1 MAHKDRTDLDVPLS
15 RYNFVLNVLNG
26 ALSFAGG
33 RAADLGTVVPLLVL
47 RLVGAE
53 WAVGLSAAVQE
64 VARVGTQF
72 FASRLLDAR
81 ERKRPSYI
89 FWSVIRVFAL
99 SVATAALMTGVGRK
113 PWIVLG
119 VLLASLF
126 LLMVGNGVAE
136 LTWSDIT
143 ARSVPSHRRGTL
155 STLRR
160 VLGLGLSLLF
170 AAPLVNYFLS
180 PRSPYGFP
188 ANYGALFLLNTVL
201 SAAAWAAFSFTR
213 EPAPHAA
220 RRRLSFSQHIRRGI
234 RFVRRDSAYR
244 RLLRIRFIMGIA
256 GAVAI
261 FFIAFGK
268 VTLGLPDRYAAMFL
282 TFRMASEMVSAVI
295 MGRISDRIGNRTVI
309 RIATWLAVAT
319 FSCAT
324 ASAWTAHVAGT
335 EHGAPAIS
343 VSLLSLSFFLLGFM
357 APGREMGEF
366 NYMLD
371 IAPAPKRPSY
381 IGFGN
386 AFLLPL
392 CLLPIG
398 VGTLAPRTGYLPLF
412 AAATVVSVIAIYFTR
427 HLQEPREN
435 AERGMRNDELRV
447 AVGVCHVAAEASLPL
462 SAPPLD
468 T

>member
-1 MAHKDRTDLDVPLS
+1 MARNDRTDLDVPLS
-15 RYNFVLNVLNG
+15 RYNFVLNVING

-64 VARVGTQF
+64 VARVGTQLF
-72 FASRLLDAR
+72 SSRLLDAR
-81 ERKRPSYI
+81 EQKRPAYI
-89 FWSVIRVFAL
+89 FWSVIRVVAL
-99 SVATAALMTGVGRK
+99 AAASGALLTGVGRK
-113 PWIVLG
+113 PWLVLG

-136 LTWSDIT
+136 LAWSDIT
-143 ARSVPSHRRGTL
+143 ARSVPSQRRGVL

-160 VLGLGLSLLF
+160 VLGLGLSLLC

-188 ANYGALFLLNTVL
+188 ANYGALFLLNTIL
-201 SAAAWAAFSFTR
+201 SAGAWTAYSFTR
-213 EPAPHAA
+213 EPAAHAA
-220 RRRLSFSQHIRRGI
+220 RRRLTFAHHLRRGA
-234 RFVRRDSAYR
+234 RFVQRDTAYR

-256 GAVAI
+256 GAVPT

-268 VTLGLPDRYAAMFL
+268 LALGLPDSYAAMFL
-282 TFRMASEMVSAVI
+282 TLRMVSEMVGAVI
-295 MGRISDRIGNRTVI
+295 LGRISDRIGNRTVI
-309 RIATWLAVAT
+309 RISTWLALVT

-324 ASAWTAHVAGT
+324 ASAWSAGPEGPVPT
-335 EHGAPAIS
+335 LS
-343 VSLLSLSFFLLGFM
+343 VSLLSLAFFMLGLT

-392 CLLPIG
+392 CLLPIV
-398 VGTLAPRTGYLPLF
+398 VGTLAPHTGYLPLF
-412 AAATVVSVIAIYFTR
+412 AGATVVSVIAIYFTR
-427 HLQEPREN
+427 HLEEPRDKLRP
-435 AERGMRNDELRV
+435 AEGAD
-447 AVGVCHVAAEASLPL
+447 
-462 SAPPLD
+462 
-468 T
+468 